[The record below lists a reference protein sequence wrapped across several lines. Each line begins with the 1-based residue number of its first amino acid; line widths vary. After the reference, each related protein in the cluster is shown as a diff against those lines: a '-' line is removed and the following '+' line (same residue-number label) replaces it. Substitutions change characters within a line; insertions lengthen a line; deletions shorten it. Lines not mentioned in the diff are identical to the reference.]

1 MQYFMK
7 VYDKIKFNRFISKI
21 VNKRGMQKNK
31 ILKDEDPRLNVH
43 EDLPTIFKSKP
54 AVFTTIIEEE
64 FEQDFE
70 DFLVKKNET
79 DNVTQS
85 LSPINSKNA

>member
-31 ILKDEDPRLNVH
+31 ILKDENPRLNVH
-43 EDLPTIFKSKP
+43 DDLPTIFKSK
-54 AVFTTIIEEE
+54 ATVFTTIIEEE
-64 FEQDFE
+64 FEQEFE
-70 DFLVKKNET
+70 DFLVKKNDT

-85 LSPINSKNA
+85 LSPINSKNQ